1 MKLRS
6 RLSAQWGRSGGPNR
20 RRSELACAGF
30 CGAGPKRG
38 AGFQLWAALPSLVL
52 LHCLD
57 ILTRYGTVGPFY
69 HLPSANQR
77 YCLAKMSK
85 SRSLGRNLRQLAL
98 LLLGLTLA
106 FAGAGLLASCSTM
119 GGEIPTAMGGLP
131 DGAPERPQTPPPYPA
146 VHDMPPPRNSAV
158 LTEEE
163 KKKVEAELA
172 VMRAQ
177 QARRAQSSAANPN

>member
-1 MKLRS
+1 
-6 RLSAQWGRSGGPNR
+6 
-20 RRSELACAGF
+20 
-30 CGAGPKRG
+30 
-38 AGFQLWAALPSLVL
+38 
-52 LHCLD
+52 
-57 ILTRYGTVGPFY
+57 VGPFY

-77 YCLAKMSK
+77 YCLAKMST
-85 SRSLGRNLRQLAL
+85 SRSLGRNLRQFAL
-98 LLLGLTLA
+98 LSLGLTLA
-106 FAGAGLLASCSTM
+106 FAGAGPLVSCSTM

-172 VMRAQ
+172 VMRAE
-177 QARRAQSSAANPN
+177 QARRAQASAANPN

>member
-1 MKLRS
+1 M
-6 RLSAQWGRSGGPNR
+6 
-20 RRSELACAGF
+20 
-30 CGAGPKRG
+30 
-38 AGFQLWAALPSLVL
+38 
-52 LHCLD
+52 
-57 ILTRYGTVGPFY
+57 
-69 HLPSANQR
+69 
-77 YCLAKMSK
+77 
-85 SRSLGRNLRQLAL
+85 
-98 LLLGLTLA
+98 LA
-106 FAGAGLLASCSTM
+106 FAGAGPLASCSTM

-172 VMRAQ
+172 VMREQ

>member
-1 MKLRS
+1 
-6 RLSAQWGRSGGPNR
+6 
-20 RRSELACAGF
+20 
-30 CGAGPKRG
+30 
-38 AGFQLWAALPSLVL
+38 
-52 LHCLD
+52 
-57 ILTRYGTVGPFY
+57 VGPFY

-77 YCLAKMSK
+77 YCLAKMST

-106 FAGAGLLASCSTM
+106 FAGAGPLASCSTM

-131 DGAPERPQTPPPYPA
+131 DGAPERSQTPPPYPA
-146 VHDMPPPRNSAV
+146 VHDMPPPRKSAV

-172 VMRAQ
+172 IMRAE